1 MKHWRGLSWLLGSFG
16 KGPLVCALA
25 LGASAVVEGCSSAP
39 SGDVD
44 DRGSL
49 GVSLQV
55 APGVTLT
62 SVTYAIA
69 RNGFNKSGAIDV
81 SGAPAVSATIGGIPA
96 GSGYTLTLT
105 ATSTDGTTFSG
116 SATFDVAAG
125 GTTSVTIHLKG
136 SGTGGTGSVAVNGTF
151 NVAPVIDELTVT
163 PRSVFVGNTITLK
176 GVGSDADQGPSPVT
190 YYWSTTGGVI
200 DDPIGPNATLISDTP
215 GTFTVK
221 LTVSDGESTDTAT
234 STVTFVRQEDGGGG
248 GAGGAA
254 GGSGGEGGAGDQAPN
269 ILFIIVDD
277 LGAEGTA
284 LYPEL
289 AGDSGQVPVPN
300 IEALADNGLVFDNA
314 WSSPACSPT
323 RGTII
328 SGQYAHRTGVTAVGN
343 VLPTSTVTLF
353 DRLTA
358 EAPSYAQAF
367 FGKYH
372 VGGGSIDPVP
382 SAAFPA
388 APGILQHVRDIGI
401 ETFRG
406 ILGGGVADY
415 FNWTTFDINGPA
427 VATTTYATTALT
439 DYAIDY
445 IHEHEAEKPG
455 EPWFVYQAYNAPHAA
470 NGGNSPYQVPPREL
484 HSVDLSSVGNP
495 APGSYAT
502 NIPVYKANIQSLDTE
517 IGRLLAEVDLS
528 NTVVIFV
535 GDNGTPPPVK
545 DSGTKL
551 RSAKGS
557 AYEGGVRAPL
567 VIAGAGVTRR
577 GREDELVVSSDY
589 YATILDLA
597 GVPVSQVNN
606 SYSIEPLLDNE
617 AATSGRTHSFTEI
630 TSGTSTKRWAIKDTR
645 YKLLNDNGTWAL
657 YDLVAD
663 PLETTDLYSSAQ
675 HAAARASLEAEIAV
689 LKAQAPTGYFP

>member
-1 MKHWRGLSWLLGSFG
+1 MKHWLGHSGLFTSLG
-16 KGPLVCALA
+16 KVPLFFALA
-25 LGASAVVEGCSSAP
+25 LGASAPLEGCSSA
-39 SGDVD
+39 SGGDVD
-44 DRGSL
+44 ERGSL

-55 APGVTLT
+55 APGVTLS

-69 RNGFNKSGAIDV
+69 GNGFTKSGTIDV

-105 ATSTDGTTFSG
+105 ATSTDGTAFSG
-116 SATFDVAAG
+116 SASFDVSAG
-125 GTTSVTIHLKG
+125 GATSVTIHLKG
-136 SGTGGTGSVAVNGTF
+136 STTGRNGRVDVNGTF

-176 GVGSDADQGPSPVT
+176 GIGSDADQGPSPVT

-200 DDPIGPNATLISDTP
+200 DDPIGPNATLTSDRP
-215 GTFTVK
+215 GTFTVR

-234 STVTFVRQEDGGGG
+234 STVTFVRPQADGGGG
-248 GAGGAA
+248 GGAA
-254 GGSGGEGGAGDQAPN
+254 GGSGGEGGADDRSPN
-269 ILFIIVDD
+269 ILFITVDD

-284 LYPEL
+284 IYPEL

-358 EAPSYAQAF
+358 DSPSYSQAF

-382 SAAFPA
+382 GASFPA

-401 ETFRG
+401 TRFRG

-415 FNWTTFDINGPA
+415 FNWTTFDIDAPA

-445 IHEHEAEKPG
+445 IQKHEQEKPD
-455 EPWFVYQAYNAPHAA
+455 EPWFIYQAYNAPHAA

-484 HSVDLSSVGNP
+484 HSVDLSAVGNP

-502 NIPVYKANIQSLDTE
+502 NIPVYQANIQSLDTE
-517 IGRLLAEVDLS
+517 IGRLLAEIDLA

-545 DSGTKL
+545 DTGSKL
-551 RSAKGS
+551 RNSKGS

-577 GREDELVVSSDY
+577 GREDALVVSSDY
-589 YATILDLA
+589 YATILGLA
-597 GVPVSQVNN
+597 GVSVSQVNN
-606 SYSIEPLLDNE
+606 SYSIEPLLSNE
-617 AATSGRTHSFTEI
+617 AASSGRTHSFTEI
-630 TSGTSTKRWAIKDTR
+630 TGGTTTKRWAIKDTR
-645 YKLLNDNGTWAL
+645 YKLLNDNGAWAL
-657 YDLVAD
+657 YDLIAD
-663 PLETTDLYSSAQ
+663 PLETTNLYASAL

-689 LKAQAPTGYFP
+689 LKTQAPAGYFP